1 MKTSFNK
8 FAQVR
13 FSLTLKTYQNRQIL
27 NNLLN
32 NFTIYHIRAIHLIIL
47 SNINKNY
54 QKYKLNI
61 IKFTI
66 CLLNLGIRYIN

>member
-47 SNINKNY
+47 
-54 QKYKLNI
+54 
-61 IKFTI
+61 
-66 CLLNLGIRYIN
+66 